1 MVSVKPPEPLNWT
14 GNVDC
19 EWRTFKQRFM
29 LYLQALRMD
38 DKPDARLIALLLTV
52 TGQQAVEVFNTFVSE
67 SKDDKEK
74 FDVAVTKFDEHCS
87 PKKNETYVC
96 RSRIQIPAESFDA
109 FVSDLKLKARTCN
122 FGVLRDSM
130 IQDDIFSG

>member
-1 MVSVKPPEPLNWT
+1 MP
-14 GNVDC
+14 
-19 EWRTFKQRFM
+19 
-29 LYLQALRMD
+29 YLQALGLD
-38 DKPDARLIALLLTV
+38 DKPDVRLIALLLTV
-52 TGQQAVEVFNTFVSE
+52 AGPQAVEVFNTFMFDSE
-67 SKDDKEK
+67 DDKEK
-74 FDVAVTKFDEHCS
+74 FDMVVTKFDEHCS